1 MYLGYEEARHLQ
13 DIDTRYGAFRIPT
26 AEDDLIGRFLA
37 HYGEWAWDEVSF
49 VASIVPENARILDIG
64 ACFGTFGLG
73 ISLLRKISH
82 VCFVDAN
89 PAVIPF
95 LTHNVASNARIPHT
109 IKENLIGRAGMKV
122 AAAHGDPGN
131 IGATS
136 FTPDASVQ
144 TSQPTVPAIKEL
156 SDLWQEEGPFDLIK
170 IDAEGMELSIL
181 DSHARLLS
189 QGQVT
194 LWLECNEDAQ
204 SLALCER
211 LLSWGLEVFYFAF
224 PSHNPE
230 NFRHAATP
238 IFPFAFEAGLLA
250 APRFQPVLDEKLR
263 AHNCILRT
271 ISSVA
276 DLREA
281 LWETPRWGMPEWE
294 GKDVPAVAARAGHYM
309 RGEDFETFLAPGWHN
324 GELIGDR
331 ITALE
336 RSARD
341 ALREAH
347 EQNTIQQQALNDFS
361 ARYQDLTDSFVHEQ
375 TAHAAAQAH
384 NQELVDALA
393 HRAGALTAAQAHN
406 QKLVDA
412 LAHRARALTAAEAQ
426 IQRLER
432 ELAATTANMLDPI
445 AEAGKYLE
453 STIRDD
459 LRDKELQLDQMQSL
473 VDYHSGQAIVL
484 QSLYQQLQNRI
495 RDIEISTIWRV
506 TSPMR
511 QIAERHPA
519 IQKVARTGRRVA
531 ASIRNKY
538 FKN

>member
-1 MYLGYEEARHLQ
+1 MQ

-95 LTHNVASNARIPHT
+95 LTHNVTSNARISHT
-109 IKENLIGRAGMKV
+109 IRENLIGRAGIKV
-122 AAAHGDPGN
+122 AAAHSDPGN

-144 TSQPTVPAIKEL
+144 ISQPTVPAIKEL

-211 LLSWGLEVFYFAF
+211 LLSWDLKVFYFAF
-224 PSHNPE
+224 PSHNPD

-238 IFPFAFEAGLLA
+238 IFPLAYEAGLLA
-250 APRFQPVLDEKLR
+250 APRRQPVLDEKLR
-263 AHNCILRT
+263 AHHCILRA

-294 GKDVPAVAARAGHYM
+294 GRDVPAIAARAGHSM
-309 RGEDFETFLAPGWHN
+309 RGEDFETFLTPGWQN
-324 GELIGDR
+324 GELIRDR
-331 ITALE
+331 LTALE
-336 RSARD
+336 HSARE
-341 ALREAH
+341 ALHEAH
-347 EQNTIQQQALNDFS
+347 EQNTTQQQALDDLSVRCQN
-361 ARYQDLTDSFVHEQ
+361 LTDSLMHEQ
-375 TAHAAAQAH
+375 AAHAAAQAH
-384 NQELVDALA
+384 NQKLLDTLA
-393 HRAGALTAAQAHN
+393 HRAH
-406 QKLVDA
+406 
-412 LAHRARALTAAEAQ
+412 ALTAAEAQ

-459 LRDKELQLDQMQSL
+459 LRDKELQIDQMQSL
-473 VDYHSGQAIVL
+473 VDYHSGQAIIL
-484 QSLYQQLQNRI
+484 QNVHQQLQNRI

-531 ASIRNKY
+531 ASIRNRY